1 MTVEIVKKEISENL
15 NQGGRMEKKNIIKT
29 GILSKISVLTAGYM
43 IFGQSVFAAGGGSA
57 GIWGDLIAWLKQFE
71 TGLMILFV
79 TIMVISLIV
88 TLIKFAGQQDPVQLI
103 KSLIMIAMVAFI
115 GIKAR
120 EMIDSV
126 PAGASIEVMQQTEN
140 EKATKETQNDLLKKE
155 VKTAEK

>member
-1 MTVEIVKKEISENL
+1 
-15 NQGGRMEKKNIIKT
+15 MEKKNSIKT
-29 GILSKISVLTAGYM
+29 GILSKISVLTVGYM
-43 IFGQSVFAAGGGSA
+43 ILGQSVFAAGGGSA
-57 GIWGDLIAWLKQFE
+57 GIWADLIAWLKQFE

-126 PAGASIEVMQQTEN
+126 TAGASMEVMQQTEN
-140 EKATKETQNDLLKKE
+140 EKATKETHNESLKKE

>member
-1 MTVEIVKKEISENL
+1 
-15 NQGGRMEKKNIIKT
+15 MEKKNIIKT
-29 GILSKISVLTAGYM
+29 GILSKTSILTVGYM

-57 GIWGDLIAWLKQFE
+57 GIWADLIAWLKQFE

-126 PAGASIEVMQQTEN
+126 TAGASMEVMQHTEN
-140 EKATKETQNDLLKKE
+140 EKATKETKNELLKKE

>member
-1 MTVEIVKKEISENL
+1 MRKE
-15 NQGGRMEKKNIIKT
+15 RKT
-29 GILSKISVLTAGYM
+29 GILSKVSAGIIYLT
-43 IFGQSVFAAGGGSA
+43 ITQSAFAAGGGSA
-57 GIWGDLIAWLKQFE
+57 GIWGDLITWLKQFE
-71 TGLMILFV
+71 TGLMMLFV

-126 PAGASIEVMQQTEN
+126 TAGASLEIVQKSSVEKTTGIENHIKEPLIIS
-140 EKATKETQNDLLKKE
+140 EK
-155 VKTAEK
+155 

>member
-1 MTVEIVKKEISENL
+1 
-15 NQGGRMEKKNIIKT
+15 
-29 GILSKISVLTAGYM
+29 
-43 IFGQSVFAAGGGSA
+43 
-57 GIWGDLIAWLKQFE
+57 
-71 TGLMILFV
+71 MILFV

-126 PAGASIEVMQQTEN
+126 TAGASMEVMQQAEN
-140 EKATKETQNDLLKKE
+140 EKATKETKNELLKKE

>member
-1 MTVEIVKKEISENL
+1 
-15 NQGGRMEKKNIIKT
+15 MEKKNSIKT
-29 GILSKISVLTAGYM
+29 GILSKISILTAGYM

-126 PAGASIEVMQQTEN
+126 TAGASMEVMQQTEN
-140 EKATKETQNDLLKKE
+140 EKATKETKNELLKKE
-155 VKTAEK
+155 VKIAEK

>member
-1 MTVEIVKKEISENL
+1 MGKERKS
-15 NQGGRMEKKNIIKT
+15 
-29 GILSKISVLTAGYM
+29 GILSKVSAGIIYLT
-43 IFGQSVFAAGGGSA
+43 ITQSAFAAGSGSA

-71 TGLMILFV
+71 TGLMMLFV

-126 PAGASIEVMQQTEN
+126 TAGASLEIVQKLEV
-140 EKATKETQNDLLKKE
+140 EKTLELESFTRELPL
-155 VKTAEK
+155 VSEK

>member
-1 MTVEIVKKEISENL
+1 
-15 NQGGRMEKKNIIKT
+15 MEKKNIIKT

-57 GIWGDLIAWLKQFE
+57 GIWADLIAWLKQFE

-126 PAGASIEVMQQTEN
+126 TAGASIEVMQQTEN
-140 EKATKETQNDLLKKE
+140 EKATKETHNEFLKKE

>member
-1 MTVEIVKKEISENL
+1 MKKE
-15 NQGGRMEKKNIIKT
+15 RKT
-29 GILSKISVLTAGYM
+29 GILNKVSAGIIYLVVT
-43 IFGQSVFAAGGGSA
+43 QSAFAAGGGSA

-71 TGLMILFV
+71 TGLMMLFI

-115 GIKAR
+115 GIKSR

-126 PAGASIEVMQQTEN
+126 TAGASLEIIQKLEL
-140 EKATKETQNDLLKKE
+140 EKTLELESLAREPLIIS
-155 VKTAEK
+155 EK

>member
-1 MTVEIVKKEISENL
+1 
-15 NQGGRMEKKNIIKT
+15 MEKKNIIKT

-126 PAGASIEVMQQTEN
+126 TAGASMEVMQQTEN
-140 EKATKETQNDLLKKE
+140 EKATKETKNELLKKE

>member
-1 MTVEIVKKEISENL
+1 
-15 NQGGRMEKKNIIKT
+15 MEKKNSIKT

-57 GIWGDLIAWLKQFE
+57 GIWADLIAWLKQFE

-126 PAGASIEVMQQTEN
+126 TAGASMEVTQQTEN
-140 EKATKETQNDLLKKE
+140 EKATKETHNEFLKKE

>member
-1 MTVEIVKKEISENL
+1 
-15 NQGGRMEKKNIIKT
+15 MEKKNIIKT
-29 GILSKISVLTAGYM
+29 GILSKISVLAAGYM

-57 GIWGDLIAWLKQFE
+57 GIWADLIAWLKQFE

-126 PAGASIEVMQQTEN
+126 TAGASMEVMQQTEN
-140 EKATKETQNDLLKKE
+140 EKATKETKNELLKKE

>member
-1 MTVEIVKKEISENL
+1 MNK
-15 NQGGRMEKKNIIKT
+15 IIKKS
-29 GILSKISVLTAGYM
+29 GVLSKISGLGILYM
-43 IFGQSVFAAGGGSA
+43 TFGQSVSAAGSGSA
-57 GIWGDLIAWLKQFE
+57 GIWGDLITWLKQFE

-126 PAGASIEVMQQTEN
+126 TAGASMGTVRQTEG
-140 EKATKETQNDLLKKE
+140 EKATKETYKEITEKETQNS
-155 VKTAEK
+155 

>member
-1 MTVEIVKKEISENL
+1 
-15 NQGGRMEKKNIIKT
+15 MEKKNIIKT

-43 IFGQSVFAAGGGSA
+43 IFGQSVFAAGWGSA

-126 PAGASIEVMQQTEN
+126 TAGASIEVMQQTEN
-140 EKATKETQNDLLKKE
+140 EKATKETHNEFLKKE

>member
-1 MTVEIVKKEISENL
+1 
-15 NQGGRMEKKNIIKT
+15 MEKKNIIKT

-126 PAGASIEVMQQTEN
+126 TAGASMEVTQQAEN

>member
-1 MTVEIVKKEISENL
+1 
-15 NQGGRMEKKNIIKT
+15 MEKENSIKT

-43 IFGQSVFAAGGGSA
+43 LFGQSVFAAGGGSA
-57 GIWGDLIAWLKQFE
+57 GIWADLIAWLKQFE

-126 PAGASIEVMQQTEN
+126 TAGASIEVMQQTEN
-140 EKATKETQNDLLKKE
+140 EKATKETHNEFLKKE

>member
-1 MTVEIVKKEISENL
+1 
-15 NQGGRMEKKNIIKT
+15 MEKKNSIKT

-57 GIWGDLIAWLKQFE
+57 GIWADLIAWLKQFE

-126 PAGASIEVMQQTEN
+126 TAGASMEVMQQTEN
-140 EKATKETQNDLLKKE
+140 EKATKETHNEFLKKE

>member
-1 MTVEIVKKEISENL
+1 
-15 NQGGRMEKKNIIKT
+15 MEKKNIIKT

-126 PAGASIEVMQQTEN
+126 TAGASIEVMQQTEN
-140 EKATKETQNDLLKKE
+140 EKATKETHNEFLKKE

>member
-1 MTVEIVKKEISENL
+1 
-15 NQGGRMEKKNIIKT
+15 MEKKNIIKT

-126 PAGASIEVMQQTEN
+126 TAGVSMEIMQQTEN
-140 EKATKETQNDLLKKE
+140 EKATKETHNELLKKE

>member
-1 MTVEIVKKEISENL
+1 
-15 NQGGRMEKKNIIKT
+15 MEKKNIIKT
-29 GILSKISVLTAGYM
+29 GILSKTSILTVGYM

-57 GIWGDLIAWLKQFE
+57 GIWADLIAWLKQFE

-126 PAGASIEVMQQTEN
+126 TAGASMEVMQQTEN
-140 EKATKETQNDLLKKE
+140 EKATKETHNELLKKE

>member
-1 MTVEIVKKEISENL
+1 
-15 NQGGRMEKKNIIKT
+15 MEKKNSIKT

-126 PAGASIEVMQQTEN
+126 TAGASIEVMQQTEN
-140 EKATKETQNDLLKKE
+140 EKATKETHNEFLKKE

>member
-1 MTVEIVKKEISENL
+1 
-15 NQGGRMEKKNIIKT
+15 MEKKNSIKT

-57 GIWGDLIAWLKQFE
+57 GIWADLIAWLKQFE

-126 PAGASIEVMQQTEN
+126 TAGASMEVMQQTEN
-140 EKATKETQNDLLKKE
+140 EKATKETKNELLKKE

>member
-1 MTVEIVKKEISENL
+1 
-15 NQGGRMEKKNIIKT
+15 MEKKNIIKT
-29 GILSKISVLTAGYM
+29 GILSKISVLTVGYM

-126 PAGASIEVMQQTEN
+126 TAGASMEVMQQTEN
-140 EKATKETQNDLLKKE
+140 EKATKETHNELLKKE
-155 VKTAEK
+155 VKIAEK

>member
-1 MTVEIVKKEISENL
+1 
-15 NQGGRMEKKNIIKT
+15 MEKKNSIKT

-57 GIWGDLIAWLKQFE
+57 GIWADLIAWLKQFE

-126 PAGASIEVMQQTEN
+126 TAGASMEVMQQIEN
-140 EKATKETQNDLLKKE
+140 EKATKETHNEFLKKE
-155 VKTAEK
+155 VKNG

>member
-1 MTVEIVKKEISENL
+1 
-15 NQGGRMEKKNIIKT
+15 MEKKNIIKT

-126 PAGASIEVMQQTEN
+126 TAGASMEVMQQTEN
-140 EKATKETQNDLLKKE
+140 EKATKETHNEFLKKE

>member
-1 MTVEIVKKEISENL
+1 
-15 NQGGRMEKKNIIKT
+15 MEKENSIKT

-43 IFGQSVFAAGGGSA
+43 LFGQSVFAAGGGSA
-57 GIWGDLIAWLKQFE
+57 GIWADLIAWLKQFE

-126 PAGASIEVMQQTEN
+126 TAGASMEVKQQTEN
-140 EKATKETQNDLLKKE
+140 EKATKETHNEFLKKE

>member
-1 MTVEIVKKEISENL
+1 
-15 NQGGRMEKKNIIKT
+15 MEKERKT
-29 GILSKISVLTAGYM
+29 GILSKVSAGIIYLTVT
-43 IFGQSVFAAGGGSA
+43 QSAFAAGGGSA

-71 TGLMILFV
+71 TGLMMLFI

-126 PAGASIEVMQQTEN
+126 TAGASLEIVQKSDV
-140 EKATKETQNDLLKKE
+140 EKTVELGSFTREPLLIS
-155 VKTAEK
+155 EK

>member
-1 MTVEIVKKEISENL
+1 
-15 NQGGRMEKKNIIKT
+15 MEKKSSNKLK
-29 GILSKISVLTAGYM
+29 ILSKISVIMVAYM

-57 GIWGDLIAWLKQFE
+57 GIWGDLITWLKQFE

-126 PAGASIEVMQQTEN
+126 TAGASLETVYQVEEGQVTRE
-140 EKATKETQNDLLKKE
+140 TSKESSKRVIL
-155 VKTAEK
+155 TAEK